1 MSIRNKPLRW
11 QGSDE
16 AIKAVQIAFD
26 VEEVVLQ
33 AVRRA
38 AFDNNLSTPDQIRQ
52 ILALPIASRPKR
64 PRLTVSLSPEDYVQ
78 LAERYGLNP
87 DDRLRIKEQVTMDLI
102 DFAKRQ
108 TP

>member
-26 VEEVVLQ
+26 VEEAVLQ
-33 AVRRA
+33 AVRKA

-52 ILALPIASRPKR
+52 ILALPISSRPKR
-64 PRLTVSLSPEDYVQ
+64 PRLTVSLGPDDYGQ
-78 LAERYGLNP
+78 LAQRYGL
-87 DDRLRIKEQVTMDLI
+87 DKEDRLQIKERVTMDLI
-102 DFAKRQ
+102 AFAKSQ
-108 TP
+108 AA

>member
-26 VEEVVLQ
+26 VEEAVLQ

-52 ILALPIASRPKR
+52 ILALPLSSRPKR
-64 PRLTVSLSPEDYVQ
+64 PRLTVSLGPEDYVQ

-87 DDRLRIKEQVTMDLI
+87 DDRLRIKERVTMDLI
-102 DFAKRQ
+102 DFAKSLA
-108 TP
+108 P